1 MQIILYKIYLLQVYC
16 MQMVVLM
23 ACLMVLVICNSL
35 PTQGA
40 RVPVGD
46 EAIIYQGA
54 DQLNVDDLYGH
65 HRVKIVRR
73 SPEPLGYISWMSCTQ
88 N

>member
-1 MQIILYKIYLLQVYC
+1 MAILSI
-16 MQMVVLM
+16 
-23 ACLMVLVICNSL
+23 ACFMVLIIGNSL

-40 RVPVGD
+40 HVPVSN
-46 EAIIYQGA
+46 EAGIYEGV
-54 DQLNVDDLYGH
+54 DQLSVDDLYGQ

-88 N
+88 QV